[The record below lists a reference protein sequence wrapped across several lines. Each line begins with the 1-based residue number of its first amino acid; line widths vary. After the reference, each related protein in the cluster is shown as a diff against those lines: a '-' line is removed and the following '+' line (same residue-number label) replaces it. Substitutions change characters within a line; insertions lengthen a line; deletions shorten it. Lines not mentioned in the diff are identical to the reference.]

1 MDDIIEI
8 IESIEKTQDE
18 KTILDFDNMKVAK
31 EYFICKFTYCDH
43 MTSKN
48 LFEFQDPTCSSTSRI
63 EEYDEDDPLYKK
75 FLLTLN
81 HTRDS
86 TTRNI

>member
-18 KTILDFDNMKVAK
+18 KMILDFDNMKVAK
-31 EYFICKFTYCDH
+31 EYFIRKFT
-43 MTSKN
+43 
-48 LFEFQDPTCSSTSRI
+48 